1 MSTPTE
7 GKWFEF
13 AKAFKDFYS
22 RKKFNSAFELAQSS
36 GLENSYLSKMKNNP
50 ILNPTEATIEKLAE
64 AFVKKNQSN
73 IENEKREIREFFQKW
88 REKQLYRENPS
99 SEIKS
104 WDLTFIEVNT
114 NNLSDFKENILP
126 EIMAKLENLGQGMII
141 VKYVKKGSI
150 IIGLES
156 SDESYQYILN
166 CYQRGELSKLL
177 GLTVSD
183 LQSQVSLSQW
193 FDNTFT
199 IGWQTVTELLNPQQ
213 LQATARTQKL
223 ERGKLI
229 DLRADLL
236 SYSVVLL
243 INLSRE
249 NDDSSTVEITLRV
262 YPTGEEVYLP
272 PSLKL
277 LVLSNNEVFE
287 EVTTRS
293 ADVFMRCQ
301 FEGELGEEF
310 TVQLVLGEAVVT
322 ENFVI

>member
-1 MSTPTE
+1 
-7 GKWFEF
+7 
-13 AKAFKDFYS
+13 
-22 RKKFNSAFELAQSS
+22 
-36 GLENSYLSKMKNNP
+36 
-50 ILNPTEATIEKLAE
+50 
-64 AFVKKNQSN
+64 
-73 IENEKREIREFFQKW
+73 
-88 REKQLYRENPS
+88 
-99 SEIKS
+99 
-104 WDLTFIEVNT
+104 
-114 NNLSDFKENILP
+114 
-126 EIMAKLENLGQGMII
+126 MII

-249 NDDSSTVEITLRV
+249 NDDSSTVGITLRV
-262 YPTGEEVYLP
+262 YPTGDEVYLP